1 MWVSYYAV
9 VTHKLVVLNMSVLS
23 FSQNVNRNMRTKS
36 SDGREFYL
44 VEVIAFVLK
53 HLKCRF
59 ECHLSSNQPSLTGA
73 DFDWVITV
81 PAIWRACGKQ
91 MMREAAYMVNNKKLL
106 FEFMIQLT
114 LSQNYISYRQISY
127 QLIQE
132 SLAFWK

>member
-1 MWVSYYAV
+1 
-9 VTHKLVVLNMSVLS
+9 MSVLS

-59 ECHLSSNQPSLTGA
+59 ECHLSSNQPSQTGA

-81 PAIWRACGKQ
+81 PAIWRARGKQ
-91 MMREAAYMVNNKKLL
+91 MMREAAYMVNNNKLL

-114 LSQNYISYRQISY
+114 LSQIIFHTGKS
-127 QLIQE
+127 LIN
-132 SLAFWK
+132 